1 MFVHLASFSA
11 LRAVI
16 INSCRSQEP
25 KQSHQKVRLRCQ
37 IATATRELS
46 RQVSKQRQPV
56 TLKSSLVYLPVNQGM
71 KLVKFSNLII
81 NNELI
86 ICIQFPPPILFS
98 CKCKYIYIE
107 FLKLDSLEIHLTL
120 LQDYLGT
127 FLELLQKFSLGKKM
141 LASTSTADQQYG
153 YNLR

>member
-86 ICIQFPPPILFS
+86 IRIQFPPTPLPPPILFS
-98 CKCKYIYIE
+98 CKVYIHRIPQTR
-107 FLKLDSLEIHLTL
+107 LIGNSSNSTL
-120 LQDYLGT
+120 G
-127 FLELLQKFSLGKKM
+127 LLRYFFR
-141 LASTSTADQQYG
+141 TAAKVFFREK
-153 YNLR
+153 NARINVNS